1 MPTRNGN
8 FARWTCLLTRKCT
21 VHTCI
26 YAQENNAR
34 GRGHLWLNATRTR
47 VIYGYASVR
56 ASSDASFMGI
66 SKQLAKKR
74 RELEATC
81 GRQREVP
88 FMAHHGKRTNSRNKR
103 RSQGRPNVRWPA
115 QTLGKY
121 AKTHKQHEKGETRLR
136 RAHKRA
142 APGKLKTRGMH
153 HSENK
158 QQCCSTKNVPRTEGR

>member
-1 MPTRNGN
+1 MYVVVAWEAGSRHYNHANSNSRSARNSQEACACTRNLRQTRHEK

-56 ASSDASFMGI
+56 ASSDTSFMGI

-74 RELEATC
+74 REHEATC

-103 RSQGRPNVRWPA
+103 RSQGRPNEKWPA
-115 QTLGKY
+115 RTLSKY
-121 AKTHKQHEKGETRLR
+121 AETHINTSKG
-136 RAHKRA
+136 
-142 APGKLKTRGMH
+142 
-153 HSENK
+153 
-158 QQCCSTKNVPRTEGR
+158 